1 MKRLP
6 PFLAVTGLLLGVTA
20 SAQVVTINQSFTGA
34 TAPGWVFG
42 AASGSTYTPTLTAA
56 PGGPDAVGSGWL
68 QMTSAGTNE
77 ATYAYDP
84 TSFASANTTISA
96 QFNYVSYGGTGADGI
111 TFFLADASQ
120 PFSVGAYGGSLGY
133 AQKTLAGG
141 APANINGMSGGYL
154 GLGIDEFGNY
164 SNPTEGRVYGTG
176 FTPDAIA
183 VRGPGSGLTGY
194 DYLGGTSSLSQPI
207 SYPSQSTRPSGSEAE
222 TIQITLTATNQLS
235 VSIAF
240 GGTGTF
246 TQIFTA
252 NLAGYA
258 RPNNLIMG
266 FTAGTGSAT
275 DIHAIQ
281 NVLLSSIAANLWT
294 NGASGNNWTTANDW
308 YGSPAVVPTASS
320 DVLLNNAYVS
330 TAQTINVDGTGGQ
343 KQVIRSL
350 QIDAPF
356 AYTLSTTNGG
366 VLEFNNGGITGPT
379 GIIVTNANGTAS
391 HVIGVGIQADN
402 AMVIQNNT
410 ASSLAVTGP
419 VNTNGNSISFTGSG
433 AVAVSGVVSGSG
445 SLIQGGTGSTTLT
458 STNSYTGGTT
468 LSSGTL
474 NANAS
479 GALGTGAL
487 TLQGGTL
494 TSTASISNAITLSGN
509 ATLSGTTTTGALTQT
524 GGSYTLTMASNATH
538 SGTIALAAS
547 GSTTV
552 QNLSVQVDSGTAS
565 LNGIISNGGTTANG
579 LYKEGAGTLTL
590 GAVNTYTGTTQ
601 VDAGTLTLGVS
612 NAIASA
618 SAVNL
623 NTGTLNLNGKSDT
636 VGALSFTNGA
646 IDFGTAAV
654 ANYFIFN
661 SIASGTGILTVS
673 NWASATDQLGTNAS
687 VSAYLNQ
694 LYFSGYGS
702 GSVQSG
708 LTTLANGASGYI
720 ISPGATFITWNGLGG
735 NSNWNT
741 SGNWVSGTGGPPTTG
756 STTQKID
763 FTGATSLTPTLN
775 ANYSANAIKFDSN
788 ATGSFTISGSTRT
801 LTLAGTVPS
810 IIDQSS
816 VAQQISTQKLTF
828 NANGVID
835 VSGSQLT
842 ISSALTGTG
851 NITKLSNGTL
861 ILSGPNGGYS
871 GNFAVQGGTL
881 SVSNASS
888 ALGTGSTTVSSGATL
903 AITGAMTL
911 PTTPITLSGVGYG
924 GNGALESTAAGSTNL
939 GGVITLA
946 ADSTINTTAGTLTMS
961 GGITSTGST
970 NLTLNGA
977 GNTMI
982 TSAITTNG
990 GGVTVN
996 STGTTTFSGANT
1008 YTGATT
1014 VNSGATLKLSGGG
1027 TSTTVAGNLVVNGG
1041 AVSTTSSGN
1050 FSSNTAV
1057 TLNGGSLTFAGSATS
1072 ETISSLAGSAG
1083 TTVALGA
1090 NNSLTIAGPPN
1101 TVFSGTLTGGASSSL
1116 TKNGGNVLALG
1127 GVNSGFAGSV
1137 TVNSGTLQTNVAGAL
1152 NSANAITV
1160 NTSAILNLNDFNQ
1173 TVATVNGAGTI
1184 NLGTTGNEVLTLSS
1198 TTGTSYLT
1206 GALTGSGT
1214 IVVGA
1219 GATLSLGANFNDP
1232 NINIDLAGGTLL
1244 LNGTTDV
1251 FGHLSLTGTGT
1262 TSTIDFA
1269 NGLASS
1275 LTVSGYSATAGDLLN
1290 VTHWT
1295 NASDY
1300 FYSTSN
1306 PGTQGAAPLNQ
1317 INFGTPYTTGS
1328 THWQTG
1334 AGGTYEITPA
1344 PEPATYGAI
1353 LTGLSLGSL
1362 LVIRRRQRGPA
1373 A

>member
-1 MKRLP
+1 MNRLYQLLGVVAL
-6 PFLAVTGLLLGVTA
+6 LAGVTA

-42 AASGSTYTPTLTAA
+42 SAAGSSYTPTLTAA

-68 QMTSAGTNE
+68 EMTSAGTNE

-133 AQKTLAGG
+133 AQKTIAGG
-141 APANINGMSGGYL
+141 APANINGMAGGYL

-207 SYPSQSTRPSGSEAE
+207 AYPSQSTRPSGAEAE

-240 GGTGTF
+240 GGSGVF

-266 FTAGTGSAT
+266 FTAGTGSST
-275 DIHAIQ
+275 DIHEIQ
-281 NVLLSSIAANLWT
+281 NVMLSSIAANLWT
-294 NGASGNNWTTANDW
+294 NNAGTSTWTTANNW
-308 YGSPAVVPTASS
+308 YGSPAVVPTTGS

-330 TAQTINVDGTGGQ
+330 TAQTISVSGN
-343 KQVIRSL
+343 QVIRSL
-350 QIDAPF
+350 QLDAPF
-356 AYTLSTTNGG
+356 AYTLNGG
-366 VLEFNNGGITGPT
+366 TLEFNNEGIAGPT
-379 GIIVTNANGTAS
+379 GIIVTNTNGTAS
-391 HVIGVGIQADN
+391 HVINSAVQADT

-410 ASSLAVTGP
+410 SSSLAVNGA
-419 VNTNGNSISFTGSG
+419 VNTNGNSVSFTGSG
-433 AVAVSGVVSGSG
+433 AVTVAGVVSGTG
-445 SLIQGGTGSTTLT
+445 SLTQGGTGSTTLT
-458 STNSYTGGTT
+458 ATNTYSGGTT

-474 NANAS
+474 NANAA
-479 GALGTGAL
+479 GALGTGTL

-494 TSTASISNAITLSGN
+494 TSTASISNAITLAGN
-509 ATLSGTTTTGALTQT
+509 TTLSGTTTTGAMTQT
-524 GGSYTLTMASNATH
+524 GGSYTLNMAGNATH

-547 GSTTV
+547 GSTSV
-552 QNLSVQVDSGTAS
+552 QNLSVEVDSGTAS
-565 LNGIISNGGTTANG
+565 LNGVISNGGTTANG
-579 LYKEGAGTLTL
+579 LYKEGAGTLSL

-612 NAIASA
+612 NAIASG

-636 VGALSFTNGA
+636 VGALSFNNGA

-661 SIASGTGILTVS
+661 SIASGTGILTIS
-673 NWASATDQLGTNAS
+673 NWASGTDQLGTNAS
-687 VSAYLNQ
+687 VSSYLSQ

-720 ISPGATFITWNGLGG
+720 ITPGSTFLTWNGGSPSNNNWNS
-735 NSNWNT
+735 NSNWV
-741 SGNWVSGTGGPPTTG
+741 GGTAPVAS
-756 STTQKID
+756 STTQKVD
-763 FTGATSLTPTLN
+763 FTGATRTTPTLTSNYTVN
-775 ANYSANAIKFDSN
+775 AVKFDTG
-788 ATGSFTISGSTRT
+788 ATGSFNISGGAQS
-801 LTLAGTVPS
+801 LYLAGTVPS

-816 VAQQISTQKLTF
+816 TAQQISVSKLYF

-842 ISSALTGTG
+842 ISSALNGSG

-861 ILSGPNGGYS
+861 ILTNSNNGSYT
-871 GNFAVQGGTL
+871 GNIAIEGGTL
-881 SVSNASS
+881 SAS
-888 ALGTGSTTVSSGATL
+888 GSTNAIGMGSATVSDGATL
-903 AITGAMTL
+903 AFTAPMNVNNA
-911 PTTPITLSGVGYG
+911 ITLSGVGYG
-924 GNGALESTAAGSTNL
+924 GAGALESTSGAVKLVGA
-939 GGVITLA
+939 VTLA
-946 ADSTINTTAGTLTMS
+946 ADSTINTTSGTLTVS
-961 GGITSTGST
+961 GGITSSGST
-970 NLTLNGA
+970 NLTINGA
-977 GNTMI
+977 GNT
-982 TSAITTNG
+982 TVSSAITTNG
-990 GGVTVN
+990 GGVTIN

-1008 YTGATT
+1008 YTGTTT

-1027 TSTTVAGNLVVNGG
+1027 SSTTVAGNLVVNGG
-1041 AVSTTSSGN
+1041 TVNTTTGGN
-1050 FSSNTAV
+1050 FSSNTSV
-1057 TLNGGSLTFAGSATS
+1057 TLNSGSLNLTGSGTS
-1072 ETISSLAGSAG
+1072 ETISSLSGSAG
-1083 TTVALGA
+1083 TTVALGT
-1090 NNSLTIAGPPN
+1090 NNNLTIAGPPN
-1101 TVFSGTLTGGASSSL
+1101 TVFAGNLTGGSGSSL
-1116 TKNGGNVLALG
+1116 TKSGGNVLALA

-1152 NSANAITV
+1152 NSSNAITV

-1173 TVATVNGAGTI
+1173 SVASINGAGTI
-1184 NLGTTGNEVLTLSS
+1184 NLGSTGNEVLTLAGA
-1198 TTGTSYLT
+1198 TTSYLT

-1214 IVVGA
+1214 IVVGS
-1219 GATLSLGANFNDP
+1219 GATLSLGTNFNDP

-1251 FGHLSLTGTGT
+1251 FGHLSLTGTTT
-1262 TSTIDFA
+1262 TSTIDFT
-1269 NGLASS
+1269 NGSPSS
-1275 LTVSGYSATAGDLLN
+1275 LTISGFSATSGDN
-1290 VTHWT
+1290 VNITGWT

-1300 FYSTSN
+1300 FYSTSV
-1306 PGTQGAAPLNQ
+1306 PGTQGTAPLDQ
-1317 INFGTPYTTGS
+1317 INFGTPYTGAS

-1344 PEPATYGAI
+1344 PEPSTYGMVF
-1353 LTGLSLGSL
+1353 TGLSLGAL
-1362 LVIRRRQRGPA
+1362 LVVRSRRRSA